1 VRVDPPTV
9 AKSHHSLAIDE
20 FAYGGDAPEPN
31 SGRVRYRKKP
41 QQRDTFLTEAAQASW
56 VNADG
61 CYSHSERR
69 LSPKTM
75 RFKTGLAKGYAMVDF
90 HDAFSCH
97 FIESRRRLVRG
108 ADR

>member
-1 VRVDPPTV
+1 LIRPPLQNPSILWLLTS
-9 AKSHHSLAIDE
+9 SHTAAMRPS
-20 FAYGGDAPEPN
+20 PN
-31 SGRVRYRKKP
+31 SGRVRHRKKP

-56 VNADG
+56 INADG

-90 HDAFSCH
+90 PTPFPAIYRVKPPASP
-97 FIESRRRLVRG
+97 RR
-108 ADR
+108 